1 MQAIKTNPSIRSI
14 WQRIADCTRD
24 AAWLQ
29 KAGNWALIFAFL
41 LRVGWSLIVPVS
53 PVSDSDAYDVF
64 AQNIALGY
72 GFGWRPEELTAYWA
86 VGTSAIYALIYSV
99 FGHSYVPIIVLN
111 ILVGSGTVA
120 LAMSLAR
127 RWLGLFPAV
136 LAGWILALWPQMIEF
151 TTILASEM
159 LFNFCVLLAFWL
171 ATMPGWKWLPRAVT
185 TGIALA
191 AAAYIRPVA
200 LLLAPLIY
208 LPEAFNQKKLA
219 RAITA
224 CMVSCVIMF
233 ALILPWTLRNLHVFD
248 RFVLISS
255 NAGANLWMG
264 NNPDTKGGYMP
275 LPETGIINEV
285 DRDRYFNKKAWEY
298 IRQEPLAFVTR
309 SVKKAFMLH
318 DRETIG
324 VSWNENGLEQRFGS
338 NTLMYLKIINNLY
351 WWLILVCG
359 FCGLILLLR
368 QRTWQELV
376 TLPIL
381 TAWVYFTAVQSI
393 IVTGDRYHIPSDP
406 FIAML
411 AAFAVSVVVEKVAVA
426 KRVET

>member
-1 MQAIKTNPSIRSI
+1 MQAIKTNPSIRST
-14 WQRIADCTRD
+14 WQRMCDCTRD
-24 AAWLQ
+24 TAWLK
-29 KAGNWALIFAFL
+29 KAGVWALFVAFF
-41 LRVGWSLIVPVS
+41 LRVCWSLLVPVS
-53 PVSDSDAYDVF
+53 PVSDSNAYDVF

-72 GFGWRPEELTAYWA
+72 GFCWHPDELTAYWA
-86 VGTSAIYALIYSV
+86 VGTSAIYALLYSV
-99 FGHSYVPIIVLN
+99 FGHSYVPIVVLN
-111 ILVGSGTVA
+111 IIVGFGVVA

-127 RWLGLFPAV
+127 RWLGLLPAV
-136 LAGWILALWPQMIEF
+136 LVGWILALWPQMIEF

-171 ATMPGWKWLPRAVT
+171 ATMPGWKWLPSAVT

-208 LPEAFNQKKLA
+208 LPEALNQRKLA

-224 CMVSCVIMF
+224 CMVSCVVMF

-264 NNPDTKGGYMP
+264 NNPDTTGGYMS

-285 DRDRYFNKKAWEY
+285 DRDRYFNQKAWEY
-298 IRQEPLAFVTR
+298 IRQEPFAFVTR
-309 SVKKAFMLH
+309 TVKKAFTLH

-324 VSWNENGLEQRFGS
+324 VSWNEKGLEQRFGS
-338 NTLMYLKIINNLY
+338 GTLMYLKIINNLY

-411 AAFAVSVVVEKVAVA
+411 AAFAISVVVK
-426 KRVET
+426 KNSLR